1 MGRKNAS
8 SDKEQQELDELIAGY
23 EAAKKENKQ
32 LYLDGDQLADIADRY
47 AADRRFD
54 EAQEAISYGLE
65 LHPAHTDLLIQQAYL
80 YLDIM
85 DIQKAKNVTECI
97 TETYNPE
104 VKVLKAE
111 ILLNEGNLDEAENL
125 LNSIDDKESLN
136 TILDVSYLYMDMG
149 YPEKAL
155 PWLTI
160 GLNLYKDEE
169 DFLAA
174 VADCY
179 RSGENTD
186 KAIYFYNKLIDKN
199 PYDPSYWTGLA
210 RCHFNL
216 QEYDKAIEACDF
228 ALAADE
234 NFGEAHTTKAHCLF
248 HLENEV
254 EAIHEYQLALENK
267 SLSPDFAHMFIGLA
281 YANLEKWESS
291 YKSYEDALN
300 YIGNDNSLILVDIYS
315 NMAFCLSKLG
325 RHKEAHLL
333 CQKALEKLP
342 QSVDIF
348 LQEGRIYLEE
358 DNFEGAKQ
366 CWALALRHAPEA
378 DTLMQIGGHSLDYG
392 MVENARLCFEEAR
405 SLDPEYPSI
414 NGRLA
419 SVCMLM
425 NDQEGFY
432 KYNQLAEYPIKLED
446 FREALAEKGNETI
459 ARKIEEFMSESEKYK
474 IERMNDEKSKME
486 DDDEDYDDEEEVDD
500 ETDNDVNKN
509 SGKNNLKQDE

>member
-1 MGRKNAS
+1 MGRKNAP
-8 SDKEQQELDELIAGY
+8 SDKEQQELDELIANY

-32 LYLDGDQLADIADRY
+32 FYLDGDQLADIADKY

-54 EAQEAISYGLE
+54 EAQEAINYGLE

-80 YLDIM
+80 YMDIM
-85 DIQKAKNVTECI
+85 DIQKAKNVAECI

-111 ILLNEGNLDEAENL
+111 ILLNEGNLDKAEEL
-125 LNSIDDKESLN
+125 LNSIDDKESFN
-136 TILDVSYLYMDMG
+136 TILNVSYLYMDMG

-155 PWLTI
+155 PWLTN
-160 GLNLYKDEE
+160 GLKLYKDDE

-210 RCHFNL
+210 KCHFNL

-248 HLENEV
+248 YLENEE
-254 EAIHEYQLALENK
+254 EAVHEYQLALQNN
-267 SLSPDFAHMFIGLA
+267 SLSPDLAHMFIGLA

-300 YIGNDNSLILVDIYS
+300 YIGNDNSPILVDIYS

-325 RHKEAHLL
+325 RYKEAHLL
-333 CQKALEKLP
+333 CKKALKKLP
-342 QSVDIF
+342 QSVDIY
-348 LQEGRIYLEE
+348 LQEGRIYLDE
-358 DNFEGAKQ
+358 DNFEGAKR
-366 CWALALRHAPEA
+366 CWDLALRCAPEA
-378 DTLMQIGGHSLDYG
+378 ETLMQIGGHSLDYG
-392 MVENARLCFEEAR
+392 MVENARLCFEQAKN
-405 SLDPEYPSI
+405 LDPEYPGI

-425 NDQEGFY
+425 SDHDGFY
-432 KYNQLAEYPIKLED
+432 RYNQLAKNPINLEG
-446 FREALAEKGNETI
+446 FRKALVEKGNETA
-459 ARKIEEFMSESEKYK
+459 ARKIEEFMSKSEKYK
-474 IERMNDEKSKME
+474 VERMNEKESRIE
-486 DDDEDYDDEEEVDD
+486 DDDEDFDDEFDDDDFDIGEEEND
-500 ETDNDVNKN
+500 DNDNKH
-509 SGKNNLKQDE
+509 

>member
-8 SDKEQQELDELIAGY
+8 SDKEQQELDELIASY

-54 EAQEAISYGLE
+54 EAQEVINYGLE
-65 LHPAHTDLLIQQAYL
+65 LHPAHTDLLLQQAYL

-85 DIQKAKNVTECI
+85 DIPKAKYVAERI

-111 ILLNEGNLDEAENL
+111 ILLNKGNLDEAEEL
-125 LNSIDDKESLN
+125 LNSIEDKESLN
-136 TILDVSYLYMDMG
+136 TIIDVSYLYMDMG

-155 PWLTI
+155 PWLNT
-160 GLNLYKDEE
+160 GLKLYKDEE
-169 DFLAA
+169 DFLA
-174 VADCY
+174 VIADYY
-179 RSGENTD
+179 RGGENID

-199 PYDPSYWTGLA
+199 PYDPAYWTGLA
-210 RCHFNL
+210 KCHFNM
-216 QEYDKAIEACDF
+216 QEFDKAIEACDF

-234 NFGEAHTTKAHCLF
+234 NFGEAHVTKAHCLF
-248 HLENEV
+248 HFENEA
-254 EAIHEYQLALENK
+254 EAVHEYQLALQNK
-267 SLSPDFAHMFIGLA
+267 SLAPDFAYMFIGLA
-281 YANLEKWESS
+281 YTNLEDWESS

-300 YIGNDNSLILVDIYS
+300 YIGNGSSPILADIYS
-315 NMAFCLSKLG
+315 NMALCLSKLN

-333 CQKALEKLP
+333 CQKALERVP
-342 QSVDIF
+342 ESVEIY

-358 DNFEGAKQ
+358 NNFEGAKQ

-378 DTLMQIGGHSLDYG
+378 ETLMQIGGYSLDCG
-392 MVENARLCFEEAR
+392 LVENARLCFEEVKNI
-405 SLDPEYPSI
+405 DPEYPGI

-425 NDQEGFY
+425 GDHKGFN
-432 KYNQLAEYPIKLED
+432 KYNQLAEYPINLED
-446 FREALAEKGNETI
+446 FREALTEKGNEAI
-459 ARKIEEFMSESEKYK
+459 ARKVEEFLSESEKYK
-474 IERMNDEKSKME
+474 IERMNEEESQME
-486 DDDEDYDDEEEVDD
+486 DDDEEDDNED
-500 ETDNDVNKN
+500 E
-509 SGKNNLKQDE
+509 